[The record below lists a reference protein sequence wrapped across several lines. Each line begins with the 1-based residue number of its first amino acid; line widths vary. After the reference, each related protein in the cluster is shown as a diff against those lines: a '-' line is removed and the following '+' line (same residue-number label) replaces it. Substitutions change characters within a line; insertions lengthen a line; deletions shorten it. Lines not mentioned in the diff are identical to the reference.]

1 MVCEYRSKQTLKS
14 KGDGVTISVIRV
26 VVYDVYGFLY
36 ELKIATWRIP
46 PLTLLF
52 REMRSADSRMA
63 SLLEISS
70 DLSISSPLVN
80 KSLRAM
86 YAAVSL
92 TLASSVPEYPVANSS
107 LGVCR
112 SSAGGW
118 M

>member
-1 MVCEYRSKQTLKS
+1 MLEFPQ
-14 KGDGVTISVIRV
+14 
-26 VVYDVYGFLY
+26 
-36 ELKIATWRIP
+36 
-46 PLTLLF
+46 LTLLF

-92 TLASSVPEYPVANSS
+92 PLASSVSENPVAKSW
-107 LGVCR
+107 LGIRRAEPGMDVGSKACR
-112 SSAGGW
+112 
-118 M
+118 

>member
-14 KGDGVTISVIRV
+14 KGDGVTISVIR
-26 VVYDVYGFLY
+26 VYDVYGFLY